1 MKYYITDGIK
11 TDLTLDST
19 RGWEFISGG
28 DSTDLSTVQAWAS
41 VAYVHR
47 AVDLRAQAVSSM
59 PWGLYRAGSDTDL
72 KDSEQYKSL
81 VRGMRVLLW
90 RIEAALCIYGA
101 AYLLPVSNRAG
112 LNQRLDWLLPSSIAP
127 RYDDRGLSHFDRVAP
142 WQRQRDKER
151 PAYQRIETDQLV
163 YIWLPSLQY
172 ELAPGLPPVAVACKA
187 AGVMASLD
195 SFAQGFFDRGA
206 IKMTLLAIDGNPSNE
221 DMAKLDQWWQRLSTG
236 VRNAWKSIVIR
247 ANMQPVV
254 IGEGIKELADEVLT
268 THKREDISAAL
279 GVPHSLMSADAANYA
294 TAEQDTLNFYQ
305 TTAVPQALL
314 IEEIINEQFFE
325 RMGLEL
331 RFDPSMLECFQKSEV
346 QKAQSLAPLVSGGI
360 ITVDEARVQLA
371 YEPLPEEETPEDVKP
386 QPTEAVLNTGAVSK
400 NELRE
405 FFGLPPVDTSDDE
418 QQRRL
423 YDQFALLKAGTDA
436 GLSKQEAAAL
446 IDLELPD
453 VEPEEPEEPPMPP
466 VDEQQ
471 LQRAQDQAQAA
482 RMLWT

>member
-1 MKYYITDGIK
+1 MRYYVTDGVK
-11 TDLTLDST
+11 TDLTLDSA
-19 RGWEFISGG
+19 RGWSFISGN
-28 DSTDLSTVQAWAS
+28 DTTDLSTVQAWAS
-41 VAYVHR
+41 AAYVHR

-72 KDSEQYKSL
+72 KDDERYKSL

-90 RIEAALCIYGA
+90 RVEAALCIYGA

-112 LNQRLDWLLPSSIAP
+112 LNLRLDWLLPSSIVP
-127 RYDDRGLSHFDRVAP
+127 RYDSHGLSHFDRVVP
-142 WQRQRDKER
+142 WMRQRDNER
-151 PAYQRIETDQLV
+151 PAYQRIETDDLV

-187 AGVMASLD
+187 AGVMTSLD

-206 IKMTLLAIDGNPSNE
+206 IKMTLLAIDGNPSN
-221 DMAKLDQWWQRLSTG
+221 DAMQKLEGWWNSIASG
-236 VRNAWKSIVIR
+236 VKNAWKSIVIR

-314 IEEIINEQFFE
+314 IEEVINAQLFE
-325 RMGLEL
+325 RLGLQL

-346 QKAQSLAPLVSGGI
+346 QKAQSIVPLVSGGI
-360 ITVDEARVQLA
+360 VSIDEARLMLG
-371 YEPLPEEETPEDVKP
+371 YEPLP
-386 QPTEAVLNTGAVSK
+386 Q
-400 NELRE
+400 
-405 FFGLPPVDTSDDE
+405 
-418 QQRRL
+418 
-423 YDQFALLKAGTDA
+423 
-436 GLSKQEAAAL
+436 
-446 IDLELPD
+446 
-453 VEPEEPEEPPMPP
+453 EEPPEDGKP
-466 VDEQQ
+466 QQ
-471 LQRAQDQAQAA
+471 TSTFDQQVQAMYL
-482 RMLWT
+482 RMKTRSHGR